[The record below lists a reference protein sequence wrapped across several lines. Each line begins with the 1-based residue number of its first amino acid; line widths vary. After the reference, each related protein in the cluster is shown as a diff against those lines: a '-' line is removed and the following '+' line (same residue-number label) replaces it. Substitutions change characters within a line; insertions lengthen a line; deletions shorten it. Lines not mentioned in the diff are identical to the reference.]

1 MPFSRQWRYHEKSRV
16 GCLLAFLFSRGT
28 GFAQTKEPS
37 DPYKPILDRLESLET
52 LPFPEWRYHADM
64 PHPED
69 ATLSDSDWPTV
80 KIREGWKTGSRVKL
94 ELFLTSKDSMTITV
108 CSNGSLV
115 ERGDEDTQ
123 QAILLTENAQPGQK
137 FVIAVRADAGGR
149 QTPIY
154 GRRLHLEAPTNRPN
168 PNILGEE
175 ILSAQPMVVSVSHL
189 THQIEIAGGSGH
201 SATILVLVA
210 TRRPALPAAGRPS
223 PYASSGSNTLIPPGG
238 NDVPLQFHLKIE
250 RDDCNSLDYDN
261 ECGGGFRGA

>member
-149 QTPIY
+149 
-154 GRRLHLEAPTNRPN
+154 
-168 PNILGEE
+168 
-175 ILSAQPMVVSVSHL
+175 
-189 THQIEIAGGSGH
+189 GH

-238 NDVPLQFHLKIE
+238 NDVPLQF
-250 RDDCNSLDYDN
+250 
-261 ECGGGFRGA
+261 

>member
-1 MPFSRQWRYHEKSRV
+1 MEDRVAREAGAFSDQQRFDDHHCMFEWVAGGKRR
-16 GCLLAFLFSRGT
+16 RGHS
-28 GFAQTKEPS
+28 A
-37 DPYKPILDRLESLET
+37 
-52 LPFPEWRYHADM
+52 
-64 PHPED
+64 
-69 ATLSDSDWPTV
+69 
-80 KIREGWKTGSRVKL
+80 
-94 ELFLTSKDSMTITV
+94 
-108 CSNGSLV
+108 
-115 ERGDEDTQ
+115 
-123 QAILLTENAQPGQK
+123 AILLTENAQPGQK

-210 TRRPALPAAGRPS
+210 TRRPALPAAGTAISLRLF
-223 PYASSGSNTLIPPGG
+223 GSNTLIPPGG
-238 NDVPLQFHLKIE
+238 ERCTLQFHLKIE

-261 ECGGGFRGA
+261 ECGGGFRVPNYSFALYSHAGENSLPVRS